1 MAIAAGTV
9 TVGIRVLDESRA
21 DMTQYVTRADHQ
33 KLREQLRE
41 AKAEA
46 AEWEERYEDLLS
58 QVGGTSSP

>member
-1 MAIAAGTV
+1 MSPISAGSV

-41 AKAEA
+41 AKAET
-46 AEWEERYEDLLS
+46 AEWEDRYEDLLS
-58 QVGGTSSP
+58 RCGGTMS